1 MMTTPDEPAEAEHS
15 DALGLLGLARRA
27 GALETGTSSVRTALR
42 VGRAHLVVVASDA
55 AEGQAGKVI
64 RLARARERP
73 VRRFESRVLL
83 GRILGAPP
91 LTAVAVTDAGLAE
104 EILRRWNGS
113 RSTGTDE
120 TDRERSV

>member
-1 MMTTPDEPAEAEHS
+1 MTTPSAPAEAEDS

-27 GALETGTSSVRTALR
+27 GAVETGASSVRTALR
-42 VGRAHLVVVASDA
+42 AGRVHLVFMASDA

-64 RLARARERP
+64 RLARARGRP
-73 VRRFESRVLL
+73 VRQVASQARL

-91 LTAVAVTDAGLAE
+91 LTAVAVTDRGLAE

-113 RSTGTDE
+113 RTAGTDE
-120 TDRERSV
+120 PDRERSD